1 MATVNAVLGLVIH
14 HFIILLVIYNNPF
27 FMYEI
32 NIFTIYEKK
41 KTIEKIKIIFN
52 AGSRGDP

>member
-1 MATVNAVLGLVIH
+1 
-14 HFIILLVIYNNPF
+14 
-27 FMYEI
+27 MYEI